1 VGTLERGW
9 ISKAGMC
16 GKEILQEKGE
26 KLSKIHEEKEGL
38 E

>member
-1 VGTLERGW
+1 VDFEGRYVYV
-9 ISKAGMC
+9 C

-38 E
+38 K